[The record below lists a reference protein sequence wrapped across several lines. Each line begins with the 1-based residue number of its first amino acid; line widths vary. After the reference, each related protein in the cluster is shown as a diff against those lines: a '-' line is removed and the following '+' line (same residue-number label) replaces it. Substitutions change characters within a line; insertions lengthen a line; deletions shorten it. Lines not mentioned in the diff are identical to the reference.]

1 MFEIGKRI
9 QKLQQLEGMEEL
21 AASYGESILTNDN
34 SINNF
39 LKRHLIYN
47 ILQIL
52 DNKTDY
58 CLLALKQKKNTSFPP
73 LKNRTPSGYSPLAYP
88 RKYNSLDEAVE
99 KDKVVKTMFNIAQ
112 EGHKGQKMYSGDDY
126 FDGHIIPVGE
136 YAVEESYNIPLPM
149 QGKFVASA
157 LGHDLVEDTDVT
169 LDEIKKVAGDYTAEM
184 IKYLT
189 KENND
194 GTYTFKMGNKRFDV
208 ALLMG
213 IDRKR
218 NMFTLNYLPTK
229 KRRDNL
235 SSETEQVYIPVL
247 LHHNLTKLA
256 NDLSMLVLLY
266 NTEAEIYDP
275 RNIKYPAPNIAFQH
289 LNNKSALA

>member
-1 MFEIGKRI
+1 
-9 QKLQQLEGMEEL
+9 
-21 AASYGESILTNDN
+21 
-34 SINNF
+34 
-39 LKRHLIYN
+39 
-47 ILQIL
+47 
-52 DNKTDY
+52 
-58 CLLALKQKKNTSFPP
+58 
-73 LKNRTPSGYSPLAYP
+73 
-88 RKYNSLDEAVE
+88 
-99 KDKVVKTMFNIAQ
+99 
-112 EGHKGQKMYSGDDY
+112 
-126 FDGHIIPVGE
+126 
-136 YAVEESYNIPLPM
+136 
-149 QGKFVASA
+149 
-157 LGHDLVEDTDVT
+157 VT